1 MEFGIL
7 KVGILK
13 FNIFMKN
20 IITQF
25 SRLFVGI
32 LFIISGL
39 IKLNDPVG
47 FSYKLG
53 EYFSE
58 PVFNMPFLEPFALGL
73 SIFLVILEVVLGVML
88 LVGYKTKTTI
98 WSLLLLIVFFTFLT
112 FYSAYFD
119 VVKDCGCFGDAL
131 HLTPWESFTK
141 DVVLLFFI
149 LILFFNQKLIK
160 PLFTTQK
167 TNFTVYVSVVLC
179 AFMAVW
185 VLNHNPIKDFRPYK
199 VGTNIEKAMEIPEG
213 APKSVVEMIFI
224 YKVNGVDKEFTE
236 KDLMNIPEGATFVDR
251 KDKVISEG
259 YVPPIHDFTMTKDD
273 SDYKEELLKEPK
285 LLIFVTYDLTL
296 SNPDGLKKLE
306 KLNQDAK
313 AKGYKVIA
321 MTASGTDVIEK
332 TKKEYGL
339 NVDFYFCDA
348 TALKTVE
355 RANPSIVVVQNGT
368 IVQKVHYN
376 DIQDLIL

>member
-1 MEFGIL
+1 
-7 KVGILK
+7 
-13 FNIFMKN
+13 MKN
-20 IITQF
+20 FITQF
-25 SRLFVGI
+25 SRLFVGV

-47 FSYKLG
+47 FSYKLA

-58 PVFNMPFLEPFALGL
+58 PVFNMPFLEPLALGL
-73 SIFLVILEVVLGVML
+73 AIFLVILEVVLGVML
-88 LVGYKTKTTI
+88 LVGYKSKLTI
-98 WSLLLLIVFFTFLT
+98 WFLLLLIIFFTFLT

-141 DVVLLFFI
+141 DIVLLFFI
-149 LILFFNQKLIK
+149 LILFINKKLVK
-160 PLFTTQK
+160 PLFSNRNV
-167 TNFTVYVSVVLC
+167 TNIITLASIVLC
-179 AFMAVW
+179 VFMAVW

-199 VGTNIEKAMEIPEG
+199 VGTNIEKGMEIPEG
-213 APKSVVEMIFI
+213 APKSIVEMTFI

-236 KDLMNIPEGATFVDR
+236 KDLANIPEGATFVDR
-251 KDKVISEG
+251 KDKVITEG
-259 YVPPIHDFTMTKDD
+259 YVPPIHDFTMVKED

-296 SNPDGLKKLE
+296 SHPDGMKKLE
-306 KLNQDAK
+306 GLIKAAK

-321 MTASGTDVIEK
+321 MTASGAHEIAK
-332 TKKEYGL
+332 AKKQYGL
-339 NVDFYFCDA
+339 DVDFYFCDA

-368 IVQKVHYN
+368 IIQKVHYN
-376 DIQDLIL
+376 DTDDLKL

>member
-1 MEFGIL
+1 
-7 KVGILK
+7 
-13 FNIFMKN
+13 MKN

-25 SRLFVGI
+25 SRIFVGV

-47 FSYKLG
+47 FSYKLA

-58 PVFNMPFLEPFALGL
+58 PVFNMPFLEPLALSL
-73 SIFLVILEVVLGVML
+73 AIFLVILEVVLGVML
-88 LVGYKTKTTI
+88 LVGYKAKTTI
-98 WSLLLLIVFFTFLT
+98 WALLLLIVFFTFLT

-131 HLTPWESFTK
+131 HLTPWQSFTK

-149 LILFFNQKLIK
+149 LILFINQKLVK
-160 PLFTTQK
+160 PLFSNTV
-167 TNFTVYVSVVLC
+167 TNAITIISVTLS
-179 AFMAVW
+179 AIMAYW

-199 VGTNIEKAMEIPEG
+199 VGTNIEKGMEIPEG
-213 APKSVVEMIFI
+213 APKSVVEMVFI

-251 KDKVISEG
+251 KDKVITEG

-273 SDYKEELLKEPK
+273 SDYKAELLKLPK
-285 LLIFVTYDLTL
+285 LLIFVTYDLAL
-296 SNPDGLKKLE
+296 SNPDGMKKLA
-306 KLNQDAK
+306 KVTADAK

-321 MTASGTDVIEK
+321 MTASGAEEIAK
-332 TKKEYGL
+332 AKKEYNL
-339 NVDFYFCDA
+339 DLDFYFCDA

-355 RANPSIVVVQNGT
+355 RANPSIVVLHNGT
-368 IVQKVHYN
+368 VVQKVHYN
-376 DIQDLIL
+376 DVDDLKLSDVAYGI

>member
-1 MEFGIL
+1 
-7 KVGILK
+7 
-13 FNIFMKN
+13 MKN

-25 SRLFVGI
+25 SRIFVGV

-47 FSYKLG
+47 FSYKLA

-73 SIFLVILEVVLGVML
+73 AIFLVILEVVLGVML
-88 LVGYKTKTTI
+88 LVGYRAALTI
-98 WSLLLLIVFFTFLT
+98 WALLLLIVFFTFLT

-131 HLTPWESFTK
+131 HLTPWQSFTK

-149 LILFFNQKLIK
+149 LILFINQKLIK
-160 PLFTTQK
+160 PLFATPK
-167 TNFTVYVSVVLC
+167 TNFAVYASVLLC
-179 AFMAVW
+179 SLMAVW

-199 VGTNIEKAMEIPEG
+199 VGTNIEKGMEIPEG

-259 YVPPIHDFTMTKDD
+259 YVPPIHDFTMSKDD
-273 SDYKEELLKEPK
+273 SDYKDEFLKEPK
-285 LLIFVTYDLTL
+285 LVIFVTYDLTL
-296 SNPDGLKKLE
+296 SEPSGMKKLA
-306 KLNQDAK
+306 KVTADAK

-321 MTASGTDVIEK
+321 MTASGADEIAK
-332 TKKEYGL
+332 AKKQYNL
-339 NVDFYFCDA
+339 DVDFYFCDA

-355 RANPSIVVVQNGT
+355 RANPSIVVLQNGT
-368 IVQKVHYN
+368 IIQKVHYN
-376 DIQDLIL
+376 DVDDLKL

>member
-1 MEFGIL
+1 
-7 KVGILK
+7 
-13 FNIFMKN
+13 MKN

-25 SRLFVGI
+25 SRLFVGV

-47 FSYKLG
+47 FSYKLA

-58 PVFNMPFLEPFALGL
+58 PVFNMPFLEPLALGL
-73 SIFLVILEVVLGVML
+73 AIFLVILEVVLGVML
-88 LVGYKTKTTI
+88 LVGYKATQTI
-98 WSLLLLIVFFTFLT
+98 WALLLLIVFFTFLT

-131 HLTPWESFTK
+131 HLTPWQSFGK
-141 DVVLLFFI
+141 DVILLFFI
-149 LILFFNQKLIK
+149 LILFINQKLIK
-160 PLFTTQK
+160 PLFSNSK
-167 TNFTVYVSVVLC
+167 TNLVVYLSVVLS
-179 AFMAVW
+179 AFMAYW

-199 VGTNIEKAMEIPEG
+199 VGNNIQKGMEIPED

-251 KDKVISEG
+251 KDKVITEG

-273 SDYKEELLKEPK
+273 ADHKDELLQEPK
-285 LLIFVTYDLTL
+285 LVIFVTYDL
-296 SNPDGLKKLE
+296 SKSKPEGMKKLAKVTE
-306 KLNQDAK
+306 DAK

-321 MTASGTDVIEK
+321 MTASGADEIAK
-332 TKKEYGL
+332 AKKDYNL

-348 TALKTVE
+348 TTLKTVE
-355 RANPSIVVVQNGT
+355 RANPSIVVLHKGT
-368 IVQKVHYN
+368 VVQKLHYN
-376 DIQDLIL
+376 DIDDLKLSDTAYSL